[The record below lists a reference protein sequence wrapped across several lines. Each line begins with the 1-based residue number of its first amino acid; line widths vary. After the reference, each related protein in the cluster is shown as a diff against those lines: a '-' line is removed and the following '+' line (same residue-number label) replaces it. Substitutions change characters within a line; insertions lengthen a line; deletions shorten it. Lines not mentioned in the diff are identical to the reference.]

1 MSKWVAG
8 YRMGGGRGGGG
19 RGKRDGGRARGEAR
33 DVWRLK
39 KLAAAKAKERGDN
52 AAARPRE
59 RKTARPAIF
68 NI

>member
-1 MSKWVAG
+1 
-8 YRMGGGRGGGG
+8 MGCRLSGGRGGEG
-19 RGKRDGGRARGEAR
+19 GKRDGGRAGGEAR

-59 RKTARPAIF
+59 RKTGAAGYF
-68 NI
+68 